1 MSDAPQAGNG
11 RAQGSPATG
20 DPATGGPAT
29 GGLATGGL
37 ATGGHMDGRPAPRI
51 MAAAP
56 IVPVRDVQASV
67 AFYVAMLG
75 FETVFV
81 AADGATGEVGRD
93 GARIM
98 FVACD
103 DADTL
108 AVTATN
114 MSIYLQVNDVDTLW
128 NDLSPRLG
136 DLPRNRVRAPFDQAY
151 GMREFHVKDPDGFL
165 MFFGQP
171 AG

>member
-1 MSDAPQAGNG
+1 
-11 RAQGSPATG
+11 
-20 DPATGGPAT
+20 
-29 GGLATGGL
+29 
-37 ATGGHMDGRPAPRI
+37 

-67 AFYVAMLG
+67 DFYVSMLG
-75 FETVFV
+75 FDSVFV

-103 DADTL
+103 DPDTL

-114 MSIYLQVNDVDTLW
+114 MSIYLQVSGLDGLW
-128 NDLSPRLG
+128 QDLSGRLQ

-165 MFFGQP
+165 MFFGEP
-171 AG
+171 VG